1 MGVMFWVWLG
11 VFVVSALVEVI
22 TMDLVSVWFAVGAI
36 IPFILSVVYPD
47 MYILQISIFV
57 VLSALMILL
66 LRKFAVKWMFRHSD
80 GKTNINSNEGKS
92 TRLLQDITLDDPGMI
107 KLGDITWFVVSE
119 DGNPIKKG
127 QFVEVVK
134 AKGNKLVVKLSG
146 NLNEKDKKI
155 NSNEETV
162 AEEKGE

>member
-1 MGVMFWVWLG
+1 MSVMFWVWLG

-22 TMDLVSVWFAVGAI
+22 TLDLISVWFAFGAI
-36 IPFILSVVYPD
+36 IPFILSVVCPE

-66 LRKFAVKWMFRHSD
+66 LRKFAVKWMFKHSE

-92 TRLLQDITLDDPGMI
+92 TRLLEDITLDDPGAVKI
-107 KLGDITWFVVSE
+107 GDITWSAISD

-134 AKGNKLVVKLSG
+134 TKGNKLVVKLSK
-146 NLNEKDKKI
+146 NLNDKEKQL
-155 NSNEETV
+155 NSNQEV
-162 AEEKGE
+162 AEKGE